1 MAEIQKGNM
10 MSCPECAESMS
21 VMGATPSNDG
31 RVVKLYLVCETC
43 QMFAVA
49 DAKISGRIIVN
60 HKGDEVA

>member
-1 MAEIQKGNM
+1 
-10 MSCPECAESMS
+10 MS